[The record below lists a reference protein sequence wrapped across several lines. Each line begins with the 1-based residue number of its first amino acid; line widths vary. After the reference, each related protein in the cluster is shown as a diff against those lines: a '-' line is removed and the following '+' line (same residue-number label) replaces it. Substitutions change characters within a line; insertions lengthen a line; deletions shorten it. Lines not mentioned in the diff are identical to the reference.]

1 MANQFG
7 SKIKELR
14 EANGL
19 LQRQVASQLE
29 IDTPMLSKIERGER
43 KAKKEQVVQFAKLY
57 NADKDEL
64 LTLWLADQLY
74 DVIQGE
80 PMAFKAMDATQSALN
95 TQIKKPKK
103 K

>member
-43 KAKKEQVVQFAKLY
+43 KAKKEQVAQFAKLY
-57 NADKDEL
+57 KADKDEL
-64 LTLWLADQLY
+64 LTLWLADQIY
-74 DVIQGE
+74 DVIKDE
-80 PMAFKAMDATQSALN
+80 DVASKAMDAAQEELN
-95 TQIKKPKK
+95 IKTKRTKK

>member
-7 SKIKELR
+7 NKIKELR

-43 KAKKEQVVQFAKLY
+43 KAKKEQVEQFAKLY
-57 NADKDEL
+57 KADNKDL
-64 LTLWLADQLY
+64 LTLWLADQVY
-74 DVIQGE
+74 DVIEGE
-80 PMAFKAMDATQSALN
+80 ALADEALKN
-95 TQIKKPKK
+95 VTNKLKKEK
-103 K
+103 

>member
-14 EANGL
+14 ETNGL

-43 KAKKEQVVQFAKLY
+43 KAKKEQVLQFAKLY
-57 NADKDEL
+57 KADNNEL
-64 LTLWLADQLY
+64 LTLWLADQIY
-74 DVIQGE
+74 DVIKDE
-80 PMAFKAMDATQSALN
+80 DVASKAMDVAQEELK
-95 TQIKKPKK
+95 IKSKRTKK